1 MQLMSEGEQA
11 ITERQAPQVIVSNR
25 SASIAKLVAA
35 LAKAQSAIA
44 GAVKDSEN
52 PHFRSRY
59 ADLASTWD
67 ACRQPLTKNE
77 LAVLQP
83 VSANGP
89 QVTVTT
95 ILAHSSGEWI
105 SEPLTLTAQQ
115 NTPQGV
121 GSAIT
126 YGRRYGL
133 AAMVGIAPDDDDGN
147 AASQR
152 LPDDTVTVT
161 APPTITRDLPPGSV
175 LLHTVKP
182 GRAGAAGELVTHT
195 GESLL
200 FYKKPLKPIA
210 EQACQDGAPVLLDL
224 KRSASGNTY
233 VDGIRRVQAESD
245 GDAGR
250 DALAADEAF

>member
-1 MQLMSEGEQA
+1 MDAEHQPIPDVL
-11 ITERQAPQVIVSNR
+11 PVKR
-25 SASIAKLVAA
+25 SSSTAKLFTS
-35 LAKAQSAIA
+35 LSKAQSEIA

-59 ADLASTWD
+59 ADLASVWE
-67 ACRQPLTKNE
+67 ACREALTKNE

-105 SEPLTLTAQQ
+105 SEALTLTAQQ

-133 AAMVGIAPDDDDGN
+133 AAMVGIAPEDDDGN

-152 LPDDTVTVT
+152 SPDDTVTVT

-175 LLHTVKP
+175 MLHTVKP

-195 GESLL
+195 GESFL
-200 FYKKPLKPIA
+200 FYKKPLKVIA
-210 EQACQDGAPVLLDL
+210 EQACQDGAPVLLEV

-233 VDGIRRVQAESD
+233 VDGIRRVPPGSD

-250 DALAADEAF
+250 DVPAADQVF

>member
-1 MQLMSEGEQA
+1 MNDDIQSPLELG
-11 ITERQAPQVIVSNR
+11 PPNR
-25 SASIAKLVAA
+25 STSIAKLVSA
-35 LAKAQSAIA
+35 LAKAQGEIA
-44 GAVKDSEN
+44 GALKDSEN
-52 PHFRSRY
+52 PHFRSKY

-67 ACRQPLTKNE
+67 ACRQPLAKHE

-89 QVTVTT
+89 HVTVTT

-105 SEPLTLTAQQ
+105 SEALTLTAQQ

-133 AAMVGIAPDDDDGN
+133 AAMVGIAPEDDDGN

-161 APPTITRDLPPGSV
+161 APPIATRGLPGSV
-175 LLHTVKP
+175 LLRTVKP

-195 GESLL
+195 GESFL
-200 FYKKPLKPIA
+200 FYKKPLKVIA
-210 EQACQDGAPVLLDL
+210 EQACQDGAAVLLEV

-250 DALAADEAF
+250 DALAADEVF